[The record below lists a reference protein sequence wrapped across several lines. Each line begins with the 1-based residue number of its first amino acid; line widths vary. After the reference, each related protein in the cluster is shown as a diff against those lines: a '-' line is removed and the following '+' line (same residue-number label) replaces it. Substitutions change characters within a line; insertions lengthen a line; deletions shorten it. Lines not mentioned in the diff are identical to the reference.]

1 MDVKQYE
8 LFTKVHN
15 ELIKRMGIK
24 ADKYERQDSF
34 GAIID
39 IQNGKDMKETIIKT
53 FKMVYDV
60 EIPNA
65 IYNSCYENC
74 KGFMDKGLIVYH
86 VGFNGNDETEV
97 DAASECEAVEL
108 AKTIANESGL
118 DFKLDYIEPCG
129 YVKEEISD

>member
-53 FKMVYDV
+53 FKISVCLYFLGNKSPSNEVMV
-60 EIPNA
+60 
-65 IYNSCYENC
+65 C
-74 KGFMDKGLIVYH
+74 
-86 VGFNGNDETEV
+86 
-97 DAASECEAVEL
+97 
-108 AKTIANESGL
+108 
-118 DFKLDYIEPCG
+118 
-129 YVKEEISD
+129 